1 MLWESRLHRLCFRW
15 LFQAQAQQE
24 IYKILRICYFLAPLR
39 SHALVVGS
47 SWHYRR
53 PFWSSSYLTSATRLT
68 LSFTPCMLAATP
80 LRVGWWHPWK
90 KNRVRNQGI
99 STSRV
104 LLDWGHKA
112 EIPPKCANS
121 EPMGSSH
128 SVSNVHSV
136 SHKGGSLA
144 SSWSSLQD

>member
-1 MLWESRLHRLCFRW
+1 MLWESRLYWLCFPW

-39 SHALVVGS
+39 SHALVMGS
-47 SWHYRR
+47 GWHYRR

-68 LSFTPCMLAATP
+68 LSFTPRMLAATP
-80 LRVGWWHPWK
+80 LRVGWWHPRK

-99 STSRV
+99 RV

-112 EIPPKCANS
+112 EIPPKRANS